1 MRYYTHLAFS
11 FLMGV
16 LLIKY
21 LDIQNQ
27 ILFIVLFMIFGLAP
41 DIDELKS
48 KVSQKVKPLALL
60 IKFFFSHRGIMHSI
74 FLPIILYLLL
84 FMINIDVAISVSF
97 GYLSHLLLD
106 CFTVRGVRL
115 VWPLKKRLKGFIKT
129 GSLTET
135 ILFIVLIIA
144 DVYFLVTL

>member
-11 FLMGV
+11 FLIGV

-21 LDIQNQ
+21 LNIQNQ

-41 DIDELKS
+41 DIDEIKS

-74 FLPIILYLLL
+74 FVPVILYLLL
-84 FMINIDVAISVSF
+84 FMIKIDIAIAVSF
-97 GYLSHLLLD
+97 GYLSHLVLD
-106 CFTVRGVRL
+106 CFTVKGIRL
-115 VWPLKKRLKGFIKT
+115 LWPLKKRLKGFIKT
-129 GSLTET
+129 GSLVENV
-135 ILFIVLIIA
+135 LFIVLLIA
-144 DVYFLVTL
+144 GVYFLVTL